1 MEDFA
6 LINASQMHRV
16 FNELSTVEFKMLLM
30 IVFYLSSNNKELLI
44 HNAEFREFLS
54 SVGFAKTS
62 IRISTILSSMVK
74 KGVLVLK
81 QEKLQSLVSISQCS
95 LKEQNHSFKFI
106 VSKYLHY
113 TVQM

>member
-74 KGVLVLK
+74 KGVLVREGQGVFSVPGNLF
-81 QEKLQSLVSISQCS
+81 LPANIY
-95 LKEQNHSFKFI
+95 KE
-106 VSKYLHY
+106 
-113 TVQM
+113 

>member
-30 IVFYLSSNNKELLI
+30 IVFYLSSSNKELLI

-74 KGVLVLK
+74 KGVLIREGQGVFSVPGNLF
-81 QEKLQSLVSISQCS
+81 LLANAY
-95 LKEQNHSFKFI
+95 KE
-106 VSKYLHY
+106 
-113 TVQM
+113 

>member
-16 FNELSTVEFKMLLM
+16 FNKLSTVEFKMLLM

-74 KGVLVLK
+74 KGVLVREGQGVFSVPGNLF
-81 QEKLQSLVSISQCS
+81 LPANTC
-95 LKEQNHSFKFI
+95 KE
-106 VSKYLHY
+106 
-113 TVQM
+113 

>member
-6 LINASQMHRV
+6 FINASQMHRL
-16 FNELSTVEFKMLLM
+16 FNELTTVEFKMLLM

-44 HNAEFREFLS
+44 HNAEFREFLT

-74 KGVLVLK
+74 KGVLVREGQGVFSVPGNLFLPAK
-81 QEKLQSLVSISQCS
+81 DC
-95 LKEQNHSFKFI
+95 
-106 VSKYLHY
+106 
-113 TVQM
+113 

>member
-74 KGVLVLK
+74 KGVLIREGQGVFSVPGNLF
-81 QEKLQSLVSISQCS
+81 LPANTC
-95 LKEQNHSFKFI
+95 KE
-106 VSKYLHY
+106 
-113 TVQM
+113 

>member
-6 LINASQMHRV
+6 LINASQMPRV

-74 KGVLVLK
+74 KGVLVREGQGVFSVPGNLFLPADACK
-81 QEKLQSLVSISQCS
+81 G
-95 LKEQNHSFKFI
+95 
-106 VSKYLHY
+106 
-113 TVQM
+113 

>member
-6 LINASQMHRV
+6 LVNASQMHRI

-30 IVFYLSSNNKELLI
+30 IVFYLSSSNKELLI

-74 KGVLVLK
+74 KGVLVREGQGVFSVTGNLF
-81 QEKLQSLVSISQCS
+81 LPANAC
-95 LKEQNHSFKFI
+95 KE
-106 VSKYLHY
+106 
-113 TVQM
+113 

>member
-1 MEDFA
+1 MKDFA

-74 KGVLVLK
+74 KEVLVREGQGVFSVPGNLF
-81 QEKLQSLVSISQCS
+81 LPANTVR
-95 LKEQNHSFKFI
+95 NKFTLNNI
-106 VSKYLHY
+106 I
-113 TVQM
+113 

>member
-30 IVFYLSSNNKELLI
+30 IVFYLSSNNRELLI

-74 KGVLVLK
+74 KGVLIREGQGVFSVPGNLF
-81 QEKLQSLVSISQCS
+81 LPANAC
-95 LKEQNHSFKFI
+95 KE
-106 VSKYLHY
+106 
-113 TVQM
+113 

>member
-74 KGVLVLK
+74 KGVLVREGQGVFSVPGNLF
-81 QEKLQSLVSISQCS
+81 LPANTC
-95 LKEQNHSFKFI
+95 KE
-106 VSKYLHY
+106 
-113 TVQM
+113 

>member
-30 IVFYLSSNNKELLI
+30 VLFYLSSNNKELLI

-74 KGVLVLK
+74 KGVLVREGQGVFSVPGNLF
-81 QEKLQSLVSISQCS
+81 LPANIC
-95 LKEQNHSFKFI
+95 KE
-106 VSKYLHY
+106 
-113 TVQM
+113 

>member
-74 KGVLVLK
+74 KGVLVREGQGVFSVPGNLFLPANTCK
-81 QEKLQSLVSISQCS
+81 K
-95 LKEQNHSFKFI
+95 
-106 VSKYLHY
+106 
-113 TVQM
+113 

>member
-62 IRISTILSSMVK
+62 IRISTILSAMVK
-74 KGVLVLK
+74 KGVLVREGQGVFSVPGNLFLPANACK
-81 QEKLQSLVSISQCS
+81 G
-95 LKEQNHSFKFI
+95 
-106 VSKYLHY
+106 
-113 TVQM
+113 

>member
-30 IVFYLSSNNKELLI
+30 VLFYLSSNNKELLI

-74 KGVLVLK
+74 KGVLVREGQGVFSVPGNLF
-81 QEKLQSLVSISQCS
+81 SPANTC
-95 LKEQNHSFKFI
+95 KE
-106 VSKYLHY
+106 
-113 TVQM
+113 

>member
-1 MEDFA
+1 MKDFA

-44 HNAEFREFLS
+44 HNAEFLS

-74 KGVLVLK
+74 KEVLVREGQGVFSVPGNLF
-81 QEKLQSLVSISQCS
+81 LPANTC
-95 LKEQNHSFKFI
+95 KE
-106 VSKYLHY
+106 
-113 TVQM
+113 

>member
-1 MEDFA
+1 MEEFA

-74 KGVLVLK
+74 KRVLVREGQGVFSVPGNLF
-81 QEKLQSLVSISQCS
+81 LPANTC
-95 LKEQNHSFKFI
+95 KE
-106 VSKYLHY
+106 
-113 TVQM
+113 

>member
-16 FNELSTVEFKMLLM
+16 FNKLSTVEFKMLLM

-74 KGVLVLK
+74 KGVLVREGQGVFSVPRNLF
-81 QEKLQSLVSISQCS
+81 LPANAY
-95 LKEQNHSFKFI
+95 KE
-106 VSKYLHY
+106 
-113 TVQM
+113 